1 MLPQGKISGV
11 EPGSTGILRARALV
25 MDDDPLF
32 RTLLVAILQRAYT
45 VITAKDGA
53 EGFYK
58 AMETPPEIAVVD
70 IQMPVW
76 DGLRTL
82 RAFREHATL
91 RGIPLLV
98 LSSDAAQETV
108 LAAIQAG
115 ADDYL
120 IKSSFTRNELLEKL
134 QSLRD
139 RFASERPALREFRTD
154 SGIPH
159 APRLQLA
166 KRGEAI
172 LADIAPRSGVDSV
185 QVAIDAWE

>member
-11 EPGSTGILRARALV
+11 GPGSTDSLRPRVLV

-32 RTLLVAILQRAYT
+32 RTLLVAMLQRAYT
-45 VITAKDGA
+45 VIAAKDGSD
-53 EGFYK
+53 GFYK
-58 AMETPPEIAVVD
+58 AIETPPEIAVVD

-108 LAAIQAG
+108 QAAIQAG

-120 IKSSFTRNELLEKL
+120 FKSSFTRNELLEKL

-139 RFASERPALREFRTD
+139 RFASERPALREFRTEAGN
-154 SGIPH
+154 SH

-172 LADIAPRSGVDSV
+172 LSDIALHSAADSV